1 MNHEEIIQSLNSY
14 WKKHNIFK
22 RSIESR
28 PTSMEIVT
36 FDGPPFASGTPHYG
50 HALVSIMK
58 DTLSRFKTMQW
69 YRVQRIRWRDCH
81 GLPVEKFV
89 EKELWIDGKKDIEE
103 KIWVEKFVE
112 SCRSTVRNVNS
123 ERKTFVDMIGR
134 RSDMDNAYFTMD
146 LDYMES
152 VMWVFSKL
160 YDKNLVYKWFSVQW
174 YCPSCATSLSNSEV
188 NEWYQDC
195 QDPAVTVK
203 FPVYHRDQTK
213 TNKYIHTTDGAI
225 DVVACIIKKEDKYL
239 LTYHKKW
246 QKWVFP
252 GGKVE
257 IDETLEE
264 ASKKELKEELWVET
278 KKATYLWVYK
288 NLYKWKLW
296 NIHHME
302 VEVSGEPKNL
312 EPEKCTDIQRVQVES
327 SENEIGMAININNTV
342 IDDANEIKQQFTDLY
357 LHHTGATKSTNKEWN
372 IHLLAWTTT
381 PWTLPSNMF
390 LAVGNKITYTTVFD
404 KKAHEYYILA
414 EDLLQTYYKS
424 PDDYIRIYEN
434 KGEELIGTQ
443 YEPIRNFYAQSH
455 NIAEQYKQLVHK
467 VLPWDFVT
475 TESGTGIVHIAPAF
489 GQDDFDLVKTIF
501 PKDDAQNWLF
511 LPVDEYA
518 EFTEETPNR
527 KWVRCYDA
535 NKDIIQDL
543 KNRKILINQ
552 NTINHSYPHCRRC
565 DTKLIYKA
573 MTSRF
578 IKEQHIAQDNISA
591 VEDISF
597 TPETIKNRFRDIL
610 KSAPDWN
617 VSRNRYRWA
626 PLPIRQSE
634 GNSTERIVIKNID
647 ELYIHSKTWSANITK
662 NILIVDAST
671 EKNLQTLNKTG
682 EKQSKNIQETL
693 ENQLEASADTQIVIS
708 PSQTSRET
716 IYPYIQSVYSKREQE
731 EISTKRKAI
740 YKNYTELKEKNNY
753 TQYMQSD
760 KNTKY
765 FSLTDGLAID
775 FRIADVENNPSFL
788 QEINSRYKT
797 KTIIIVWD
805 EENIYNTR
813 HLYRDFDK
821 EHQRQKYFL
830 THGNMTTHY
839 RDNDRNTEID
849 LHKPYIDN
857 YWFEYKNNKYK
868 RIPEVLDCR
877 FESWSM
883 PYGQVNYTGEK
894 GNKLNYPADF
904 IIEWLDQ
911 TRGRFRTLHILGQGM
926 MGKNAFNNVIINW
939 LLLAED
945 GKKMSKRLKNYPEP
959 SYLLA
964 KYGTD
969 ALRMYLLASPAVRAE
984 PVRLWE
990 TMVEQ
995 MYKDFTAPLTN
1006 AYNFFETYA
1015 KIDNFKTNNNTIH
1028 YINQNINFDKDN
1040 NDRILRIN
1048 ADIIIQLDKKTTIS
1062 SQIQNLY
1069 KNIQQKETEI
1079 IIIQT
1084 KDTDRYN
1091 KLLKQ
1096 HPNKSIVIIGDSK
1109 QYSGL
1114 WNQLYGKE
1122 NANPSRQIV
1131 PLPNYH
1137 INNDLDRR
1145 IQAALHQSW
1154 KEIENAI
1161 ESYTLDV
1168 AAKEII
1174 TVIDRLTNWYI
1185 RRSRRR
1191 FRASGMSEDKVSA
1204 YHTLYNSIKQILYM
1218 AAPFAPFITEHIRQ
1232 KLQTFSTQEKNKT
1245 PEQISIHLGY
1255 LPIASPQWIDEQLLK
1270 EVELVRHIISLWLF
1284 VRSKNNMKIKQPL
1297 ASLSV
1302 RIE

>member
-1 MNHEEIIQSLNSY
+1 
-14 WKKHNIFK
+14 
-22 RSIESR
+22 
-28 PTSMEIVT
+28 MEIVT
-36 FDGPPFASGTPHYG
+36 FDWPPFASWAPHYG

-58 DTLSRFKTMQW
+58 DALSRFKTMQW

-103 KIWVEKFVE
+103 KIGVEKFVE
-112 SCRSTVRNVNS
+112 ACRSTVRNVNS
-123 ERKTFVDMIGR
+123 EWKTFVDMIGR
-134 RSDMDNAYFTMD
+134 WSDMDNAYFTMD

-152 VMWVFSKL
+152 VMWVFNKL
-160 YDKNLVYKWFSVQW
+160 YDKNLIYKWFSVQW

-188 NEWYQDC
+188 NEWYQDR
-195 QDPAVTVK
+195 QDPTVTVK
-203 FPVYHRDQTK
+203 FPLYQKDDTYSKNYQ
-213 TNKYIHTTDGAI
+213 HTPDWAT
-225 DVVACIIKKEDKYL
+225 DVVACVIKKDDNYL
-239 LTYHKKW
+239 LAYHKKW
-246 QKWVFP
+246 QKYIFP

-257 IDETLEE
+257 LWQTLED
-264 ASKKELKEELWVET
+264 AARQELQEELGVEIIKA
-278 KKATYLWVYK
+278 KKLWSRK
-288 NLYKWKLW
+288 NTVWWKLR
-296 NIHHME
+296 NIHQVE
-302 VEVSGEPKNL
+302 VEIKGEPQNM
-312 EPEKCTDIQRVQVES
+312 EPEKCTHITRAQVVPTDNELWIGIKI
-327 SENEIGMAININNTV
+327 ENTI
-342 IDDANEIKQQFTDLY
+342 IDDADEIRQQFSDLY
-357 LHHTGATKSTNKEWN
+357 LYHIGAHKHTKKEAN
-372 IHLLAWTTT
+372 MYFLAWTTT
-381 PWTLPSNMF
+381 PRTLPSNMF
-390 LAVGNKITYTTVFD
+390 LAVWPDIDYASIWD
-404 KKAHEYYILA
+404 KEQKEYYILA
-414 EDLLQTYYKS
+414 KDLLSSYYKS
-424 PDDYIRIYEN
+424 PDEYIIINTN
-434 KGEELIGTQ
+434 KGEDIVAIS
-443 YEPIRNFYAQSH
+443 YRPIRNFYEQSK
-455 NIAEQYKQLVHK
+455 NIAEKYKKLVHK

-475 TESGTGIVHIAPAF
+475 TESGTGVVHIAPAF
-489 GQDDFDLVKTIF
+489 GQDDFDIVKTIF
-501 PKDDAQNWLF
+501 PKDDAQKWLF
-511 LPVDEYA
+511 LPVDDYA
-518 EFTEETPNR
+518 EFTDDVPNW

-543 KNRKILINQ
+543 KKNNIIVTQ
-552 NTINHSYPHCRRC
+552 NTMNHSYPHCRRC
-565 DTKLIYKA
+565 DTPLIYKA
-573 MTSRF
+573 MTSWF
-578 IKEQHIAQDNISA
+578 IKEQHIAQDNIPS
-591 VEDISF
+591 VENISF

-634 GNSTERIVIKNID
+634 NDQEDRIVIKNID
-647 ELYIHSKTWSANITK
+647 ELYTHSKTGSANITR
-662 NILIVDAST
+662 NILVVNAST
-671 EKNLQTLNKTG
+671 EKNKQTLNKTG
-682 EKQSKNIQETL
+682 QKQSKNILKIL
-693 ENQLEASADTQIVIS
+693 EDQLEVGADTQVVMS

-716 IYPYIQSVYSKREQE
+716 IYPYIQSIYTANEQE

-740 YKNYTELKEKNNY
+740 HKNYTSLLEKDTY
-753 TQYMQSD
+753 TEYMQND

-765 FSLTDGLAID
+765 FSLADGFAID
-775 FRIADVENNPSFL
+775 FRIADGEKNTWFL
-788 QEINSRYKT
+788 QEINDRYKT

-813 HLYRDFDK
+813 HLYRAFDK
-821 EHQRQKYFL
+821 KHQRQKYFL
-830 THGNMTTHY
+830 THGNIATHY

-857 YWFEYKNNKYK
+857 YWFEYKGNKYR

-926 MGKNAFNNVIINW
+926 MGKNAFNNVIING

-1015 KIDNFKTNNNTIH
+1015 KIDKFKTNNNVVH
-1028 YINQNINFDKDN
+1028 YINQSITFDRQN

-1048 ADIIIQLDKKTTIS
+1048 ADLIIQLDKQTNIS
-1062 SQIQNLY
+1062 SQIQNLC
-1069 KNIQQKETEI
+1069 KNIQKKHTEI
-1079 IIIQT
+1079 IVIQS
-1084 KDTDRYN
+1084 KDSDRYN

-1096 HPNKSIVIIGDSK
+1096 HQNKNIIIIGDSK
-1109 QYSGL
+1109 QYAAL
-1114 WNQLYGKE
+1114 RNQLYGKN

-1137 INNDLDRR
+1137 INNDLDRWIR
-1145 IQAALHQSW
+1145 AAVHQSLH
-1154 KEIENAI
+1154 EIENAI
-1161 ESYTLDV
+1161 ETYTLDI
-1168 AAKEII
+1168 ATKEII
-1174 TVIDRLTNWYI
+1174 TIIDKLTNRYI

-1191 FRASGMSEDKVSA
+1191 FWASGMSEDKISA
-1204 YHTLYNSIKQILYM
+1204 YHTLYNSIKYILYM
-1218 AAPFAPFITEHIRQ
+1218 AAPFAPFITEYLRQ
-1232 KLQTFSTQEKNKT
+1232 KLQTFGDQSKEKT
-1245 PEQISIHLGY
+1245 AEQISIHLWY
-1255 LPIASPQWIDEQLLK
+1255 LPIASPQYIDEQLL
-1270 EVELVRHIISLWLF
+1270 EEIELVRHIISLWLF